1 MGPYLPKKMSG
12 PGLATPPSLP
22 VPVNEAQTR
31 ADQIERRRRLL
42 REHPSD
48 VDHVGH
54 IVCGCGW
61 RGTIPSLSGSPERG
75 WNYSNAQLNEWR
87 DHRRDVGLMV

>member
-22 VPVNEAQTR
+22 TPVNEAQTR

-48 VDHVGH
+48 VDIEGY
-54 IVCGCGW
+54 ITCGCGW
-61 RGTIPSLSGSPERG
+61 RGTIVSNGSYERG
-75 WNYSNAQLNEWR
+75 WNYSNAQLHEWR
-87 DHRRDVGLMV
+87 GHRRDVGL